1 MHERTLRWLYPRT
14 RHRIMHGRD
23 ILYCHGRS
31 AVDAAFPLH
40 VTARPFWFL
49 VRGGPRLVNSLSMVL
64 SGDQCQIRRGDI
76 S

>member
-40 VTARPFWFL
+40 VTARPFRFL
-49 VRGGPRLVNSLSMVL
+49 VRGGPRFCRVINVRFV
-64 SGDQCQIRRGDI
+64 GVI
-76 S
+76 SPDT